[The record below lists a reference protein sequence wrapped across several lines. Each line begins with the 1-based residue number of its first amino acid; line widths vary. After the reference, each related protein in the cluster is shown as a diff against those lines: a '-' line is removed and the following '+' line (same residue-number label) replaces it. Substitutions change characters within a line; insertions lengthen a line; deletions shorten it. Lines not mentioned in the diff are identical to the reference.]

1 MLNTDNSEDDL
12 VLTFVYNDLEY
23 DVVMESDAKGYVQIG
38 DNLKL
43 DVNIA
48 KTSESDNEMRF
59 NVIINVNK
67 DYRYKVDGDYALT
80 VLVNP
85 LSSNNYMFI

>member
-1 MLNTDNSEDDL
+1 MPRLRE
-12 VLTFVYNDLEY
+12 NDT
-23 DVVMESDAKGYVQIG
+23 KGYVQIG

-48 KTSESDNEMRF
+48 KTSVTDNEMRF

-67 DYRYKVDGDYALT
+67 DYRYRVDGDYALT
-80 VLVNP
+80 VLVDA
-85 LSSNNYMFI
+85 LRSSAYTCSFNLTVHKQ